1 MKPYSYLMRDF
12 NNGKI
17 DEIMSFNPASSHRR
31 PRSILELSLFLAAL
45 VGYLLVLSFA
55 A

>member
-1 MKPYSYLMRDF
+1 MRPHSYLMRDF

-31 PRSILELSLFLAAL
+31 PRSILELTLFLAVL
-45 VGYLLVLSFA
+45 LGYLAVLAFTA
-55 A
+55 